1 MAVLLL
7 TVFFFLAVFAKVFTV
22 MIVQGSELQLKAV
35 SQWMRDVPT
44 EAPRGKILDRNG
56 VVLADTATRYNIYVR
71 PNAVKDKEAVARL
84 LAQVFGYTYEDALKR
99 FPQARRKSR
108 LRAERTKNSWICCMR
123 RDLRVFI
130 TAKTISVIIRS
141 EIL

>member
-84 LAQVFGYTYEDALKR
+84 LAQVFGYTL
-99 FPQARRKSR
+99 S
-108 LRAERTKNSWICCMR
+108 LIH
-123 RDLRVFI
+123 I
-130 TAKTISVIIRS
+130 
-141 EIL
+141 